1 MDVNLNYKYFN
12 KPFSYLV
19 FDNFLS
25 LEDQNQIIEEISD
38 LNKSFTVKR
47 VMNGRYQYDTSHLK
61 KNSLSDKLYN
71 YFNSKETFDLI
82 KKKLLLNESGSSN
95 FHLEQSFDRITK
107 NNKFISKISR
117 FLPFAFKNSFFLH
130 MDFSVAKKDYFREP
144 HHDKNTRIINFL
156 LYLNT
161 LENSGGALEIY
172 RYKKNTNDYSQFPKF
187 DDVELDNK
195 ISPKGG
201 KLVVFLSSPDSVHGV
216 EKFYPIKDEKRF
228 FIYGSYTSF
237 FKVKWFKSNTI

>member
-47 VMNGRYQYDTSHLK
+47 VMNGRYQYDKSHLK

-82 KKKLLLNESGSSN
+82 KKKLLFNESGTSN

-107 NNKFISKISR
+107 NNKFISKMSR

-216 EKFYPIKDEKRF
+216 EKFYPINDEKRF

>member
-47 VMNGRYQYDTSHLK
+47 VMNGRYQYDKSHLK

-82 KKKLLLNESGSSN
+82 KKKLLFNESGTSN

-107 NNKFISKISR
+107 NNKFISKMSR

-201 KLVVFLSSPDSVHGV
+201 KLVL
-216 EKFYPIKDEKRF
+216 F
-228 FIYGSYTSF
+228 FHHQ
-237 FKVKWFKSNTI
+237 